1 MPLAILRNE
10 TSPIFEKG
18 TNMEVAKAIRLRQS
32 AKQKYLT
39 ASTRDPSRAK
49 FDVSVAENMMVE
61 SDRLLQPQAP
71 LHTGSGGEIIPPYS
85 LGLSGLE
92 LTLKAPDLLDAEVT
106 IKRTD
111 LADKAGVFEMAIEA
125 AESVKAKNSVQR
137 MQAHQLALAHKYA
150 MELMADA
157 SKQRDPIIKV
167 KLMNCSARLMEAYSK
182 GALALQRLQTGASQ
196 VVQVQHVQVNGQA
209 VIGNV
214 GGKE

>member
-1 MPLAILRNE
+1 MTTSAYSAIKLKE
-10 TSPIFEKG
+10 
-18 TNMEVAKAIRLRQS
+18 QS
-32 AKQKYLT
+32 LKKRAN
-39 ASTRDPSRAK
+39 ASTTDPIRRECDLGEAS
-49 FDVSVAENMMVE
+49 
-61 SDRLLQPQAP
+61 LLDKQSIALITPPIP
-71 LHTGSGGEIIPPYS
+71 LKSGAGGEIIPPVD

-92 LTLKAPDLLDAEVT
+92 LSLKEPDLLDAEVT
-106 IKRTD
+106 IKRTN

-125 AESVKAKNSVQR
+125 AESTKAKNSVQR

-182 GALALQRLQTGASQ
+182 GALALQRLQSGASQ

-214 GGKE
+214 GGSV

>member
-1 MPLAILRNE
+1 MTTSAYSAIKLKE
-10 TSPIFEKG
+10 
-18 TNMEVAKAIRLRQS
+18 QS
-32 AKQKYLT
+32 LKKRVN
-39 ASTRDPSRAK
+39 ASTTDPIRRECDLGEAS
-49 FDVSVAENMMVE
+49 
-61 SDRLLQPQAP
+61 LLDKQSIALITPPKP
-71 LHTGSGGEIIPPYS
+71 LKSGAGGEIIPPED

-92 LTLKAPDLLDAEVT
+92 LSLKEPDLLDVEVS

-125 AESVKAKNSVQR
+125 AESSKAKNSVQR

-157 SKQRDPIIKV
+157 SRQRDPIIKV

-214 GGKE
+214 EGRV

>member
-1 MPLAILRNE
+1 MTTSAYSAIKLKE
-10 TSPIFEKG
+10 
-18 TNMEVAKAIRLRQS
+18 QS
-32 AKQKYLT
+32 LKKRAN
-39 ASTRDPSRAK
+39 ASTTDPIRRECDLGEAS
-49 FDVSVAENMMVE
+49 
-61 SDRLLQPQAP
+61 LLDKQSIALITPPIP
-71 LHTGSGGEIIPPYS
+71 LKSGAGGEIIPPVD

-92 LTLKAPDLLDAEVT
+92 LSLKEPDLLDAEVT
-106 IKRTD
+106 IKRTN

-125 AESVKAKNSVQR
+125 AESSKAKNSVQR

-214 GGKE
+214 GGSV

>member
-1 MPLAILRNE
+1 MNTSAYSAIKLKE
-10 TSPIFEKG
+10 
-18 TNMEVAKAIRLRQS
+18 QS
-32 AKQKYLT
+32 LKKRVH
-39 ASTRDPSRAK
+39 ASTTDPIRRECDLGEAS
-49 FDVSVAENMMVE
+49 
-61 SDRLLQPQAP
+61 LLDKQSIDLITPPKP
-71 LHTGSGGEIIPPYS
+71 LKRGAGGEIIPPED

-92 LTLKAPDLLDAEVT
+92 LSLKEPDLLDAEVT
-106 IKRTD
+106 IKRTN

-125 AESVKAKNSVQR
+125 AESSKAKNSVQR

-214 GGKE
+214 GGRV

>member
-1 MPLAILRNE
+1 MTTSAYSAIKLKE
-10 TSPIFEKG
+10 
-18 TNMEVAKAIRLRQS
+18 QS
-32 AKQKYLT
+32 LKKRVH
-39 ASTRDPSRAK
+39 ASTTDPIRRECDLGEAS
-49 FDVSVAENMMVE
+49 
-61 SDRLLQPQAP
+61 LLDKQSIALITPPKP
-71 LHTGSGGEIIPPYS
+71 LKRGAGGEIIPPVD

-92 LTLKAPDLLDAEVT
+92 LSIKEPDLLDAEVS

-125 AESVKAKNSVQR
+125 AESSKAKNSVQR

-214 GGKE
+214 GGRV

>member
-1 MPLAILRNE
+1 
-10 TSPIFEKG
+10 
-18 TNMEVAKAIRLRQS
+18 MEVAQAIQLRES
-32 AKQKYLT
+32 AHKKKLL
-39 ASTRDPSRAK
+39 ANAINPVRAQ
-49 FDVSVAENMMVE
+49 FDIGVAESMVAE
-61 SDRLLQPQAP
+61 STALLCPAEP
-71 LHTGSGGEIIPPYS
+71 LQTGAGGEIVPPYS

-92 LTLKAPDLLDAEVT
+92 LALKEPDLLDAEVT

-125 AESVKAKNSVQR
+125 SESVKAKNSIQR

-157 SKQRDPIIKV
+157 SKQKNPIYKV
-167 KLMNCSARLMEAYSK
+167 KLMNCSARLMETYSK
-182 GALALQRLQTGASQ
+182 GAIALQRLQSGASQ

-214 GGKE
+214 GR

>member
-1 MPLAILRNE
+1 MTTSAYSAIKLKE
-10 TSPIFEKG
+10 
-18 TNMEVAKAIRLRQS
+18 QS
-32 AKQKYLT
+32 LKKRVH
-39 ASTRDPSRAK
+39 ASTTDPIRRECDLGEAS
-49 FDVSVAENMMVE
+49 
-61 SDRLLQPQAP
+61 LLDKQSIVLITPPKP
-71 LHTGSGGEIIPPYS
+71 LKRGAGGEIIPPED

-92 LTLKAPDLLDAEVT
+92 LSLKEPDLLDAEVT
-106 IKRTD
+106 IKRTN

-125 AESVKAKNSVQR
+125 AESIKAKNSVQR

-214 GGKE
+214 GGRV

>member
-1 MPLAILRNE
+1 MTTSAYSAIKLKER
-10 TSPIFEKG
+10 SLKKR
-18 TNMEVAKAIRLRQS
+18 VH
-32 AKQKYLT
+32 
-39 ASTRDPSRAK
+39 ASTTDPIRRECDLGEAS
-49 FDVSVAENMMVE
+49 
-61 SDRLLQPQAP
+61 LLEEQSIALITPSEP
-71 LHTGSGGEIIPPYS
+71 LRTGSGGEIIPPED

-92 LTLKAPDLLDAEVT
+92 LCLKQPDLLDAEVS

-125 AESVKAKNSVQR
+125 AESSKAKNSVQR

-167 KLMNCSARLMEAYSK
+167 KLMNCSARLMEAFSK

-214 GGKE
+214 GGRV

>member
-1 MPLAILRNE
+1 
-10 TSPIFEKG
+10 
-18 TNMEVAKAIRLRQS
+18 MEVAKAIRLRQS

-39 ASTRDPSRAK
+39 ASSRDPVRAK
-49 FDVSVAENMMVE
+49 FDVSMAEDMMVE
-61 SDRLLQPQAP
+61 SSRLLQPQAP
-71 LHTGSGGEIIPPYS
+71 LHMGSGGEIVPPYS

-92 LTLKAPDLLDAEVT
+92 LSLKEPDLLDAEVT

-214 GGKE
+214 GGRV

>member
-1 MPLAILRNE
+1 MDKQSIALITPPKPLKSGA
-10 TSPIFEKG
+10 
-18 TNMEVAKAIRLRQS
+18 
-32 AKQKYLT
+32 
-39 ASTRDPSRAK
+39 
-49 FDVSVAENMMVE
+49 
-61 SDRLLQPQAP
+61 
-71 LHTGSGGEIIPPYS
+71 GGEIIPPYS

-92 LTLKAPDLLDAEVT
+92 LTLKEPDLLDAEVT

-214 GGKE
+214 GGRV